1 MTSGTQ
7 ILVRLLYPRPYL
19 DRWGDD
25 LCDAARSEGWR
36 SWPNLV
42 ASAAAIWLQPAI
54 WPPRHRGQRT
64 ARATAMVLAVAGCG
78 WFIANLFTEDAGPV
92 FRQVLR
98 GCAAALLVG
107 CALVTPLPHP
117 NLTALA
123 AAVRRSTRY
132 FAVPVVLVST
142 VVIIVHGSV
151 LPRIPPVPIRLAV
164 VSLWW
169 IGWLLAVGAG
179 SRVLANLGPD
189 TVIAPSRRRAGA
201 GGVILAAVALMTG
214 AVLLTFAFSG
224 ARFDPFA
231 GVCGALTLVFGWAG
245 TAALCE
251 IRSLRDD

>member
-151 LPRIPPVPIRLAV
+151 LSRIPPVPIRLAV

-231 GVCGALTLVFGWAG
+231 GVCGALTLVFGCAG

>member
-1 MTSGTQ
+1 MTSCTQ

-19 DRWGDD
+19 DRWGED

-64 ARATAMVLAVAGCG
+64 ARASAMVLAVAGCG
-78 WFIANLFTEDAGPV
+78 WFIANLITEDADPV
-92 FRQVLR
+92 LRQVLR

-107 CALVTPLPHP
+107 CGLVTPLPHP
-117 NLTALA
+117 NRTGLA
-123 AAVRRSTRY
+123 AVVRRSMRY
-132 FAVPVVLVST
+132 FAVPVVLVAT
-142 VVIIVHGSV
+142 VVITVHGGV

-201 GGVILAAVALMTG
+201 GGVVLAAVAVITG
-214 AVLLTFAFSG
+214 AVLLIFAFSG

-231 GVCGALTLVFGWAG
+231 AICGALTLVFGVAG

-251 IRSLRDD
+251 LPSLADD